1 MDNIEKTIAA
11 IDIGTT
17 KIATVVAQRKNEKFD
32 ILGFGTAPSTG
43 IKHGV
48 VQSIDETVKAITASI
63 NQLGDSY
70 DANFNEVYVGIAG
83 QYVSTA
89 DTTCRI
95 FVGGYV
101 TERHLVELKNM
112 ALNVV
117 TPGSET
123 IDAIPLSYAIAGRTV
138 EDPIGKQCDYLFCNF
153 HVISGQTAMVN
164 NIKKCV
170 TQAGLDVKTIFLEPL
185 ASAEAVLTE
194 EEKLKGV
201 VLIDIGGGTTDL
213 AIYREGKLAHTAV
226 ISIGG
231 TTVTGDIKNKFSMTY
246 EQAESMKCMYG
257 SAVHINGADV
267 NIEVKTARVNS
278 NLYIS
283 RNEMSEVIQ
292 SRMEELLNTV
302 KFQIEMIFPNAV
314 PAGIVMTGGGSLV
327 ANLNQLASF
336 ILKNNIRMAYPVAN
350 IEGRFAASLGK
361 PQYSTVTGLIMKG
374 YDYELGIMDN
384 ESSEP
389 EEDSAAEAESV
400 QNSVVESEPEVVTE
414 PEPTPEPIPE
424 PKPEPKPEPAP
435 VKQPEPPKD
444 PNRGFKTKFKKF
456 LSKLEEEEE

>member
-1 MDNIEKTIAA
+1 MDKIEKTIAA

-32 ILGFGTAPSTG
+32 ILSFGTAQSTG

-63 NQLGDSY
+63 NQLGNYY
-70 DANFNEVYVGIAG
+70 DANFSEVYVGIAG

-95 FVGGYV
+95 FVGGKV
-101 TERHLVELKNM
+101 SERHLAELKDM
-112 ALNVV
+112 AMNVV
-117 TPGSET
+117 TPGSES
-123 IDAIPLSYAIAGRTV
+123 IDAIPLSYAIGGNVV
-138 EDPIGKQCDYLFCNF
+138 ENPVGMQCDHLFGNF
-153 HVISGQTAMVN
+153 HVISGQTTMVN

-170 TQAGLDVKTIFLEPL
+170 NLAGLDVKSIFLEPL

-194 EEKLKGV
+194 EEKQKGV
-201 VLIDIGGGTTDL
+201 VLVDIGGGTTDL
-213 AIYREGKLAHTAV
+213 AIYRDGKLVHTAV

-231 TTVTGDIKNKFSMTY
+231 TTITGDIKNKFAMTY
-246 EQAESMKCMYG
+246 EQAENMKCLYG
-257 SAVHINGADV
+257 SAVHISGADV

-302 KFQIEMIFPNAV
+302 KFQIEVIFPDAI
-314 PAGIVMTGGGSLV
+314 PAGIVMTGGGSLM

-336 ILKNNIRMAYPVAN
+336 ILKNSIRMAYPVAN
-350 IEGRFAASLGK
+350 IEGRFANSLGK

-374 YDYELGIMDN
+374 YDFELGIRGD
-384 ESSEP
+384 ELIPQAS
-389 EEDSAAEAESV
+389 
-400 QNSVVESEPEVVTE
+400 ESEPEVE
-414 PEPTPEPIPE
+414 PEPISEPE
-424 PKPEPKPEPAP
+424 PEPAP
-435 VKQPEPPKD
+435 VSEPKPESKVEPDPKKD
-444 PNRGFKTKFKKF
+444 TKKKSRFKFKDI
-456 LSKLEEEEE
+456 LNILEDDE